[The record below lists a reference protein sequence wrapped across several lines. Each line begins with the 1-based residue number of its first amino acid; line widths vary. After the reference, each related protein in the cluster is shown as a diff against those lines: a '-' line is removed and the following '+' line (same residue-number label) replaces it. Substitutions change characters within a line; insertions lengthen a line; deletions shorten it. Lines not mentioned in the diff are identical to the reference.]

1 MFVNKLKIQ
10 NLPLRRRSLK
20 INIIDEDKINTFLNN
35 FTSKKIILDRLSCSI
50 AYTNLLKN
58 KINISNKNDPIYNMK
73 SIKNDIEIKNF
84 IKSHIF
90 DGVAVIKFL
99 YWIKNYKK
107 RLSELDAVK
116 KLNFL
121 EEKIKIICSQAL
133 TQFLHLV
140 QTVQLFIIE

>member
-10 NLPLRRRSLK
+10 NLPLRKKSLK

-121 EEKIKIICSQAL
+121 ERKIKIIYSQAL
-133 TQFLHLV
+133 TQFLHQV
-140 QTVQLFIIE
+140 QMVQLFIIE

>member
-1 MFVNKLKIQ
+1 
-10 NLPLRRRSLK
+10 
-20 INIIDEDKINTFLNN
+20 
-35 FTSKKIILDRLSCSI
+35 
-50 AYTNLLKN
+50 
-58 KINISNKNDPIYNMK
+58 MK

-107 RLSELDAVK
+107 KLSELDAVK

-121 EEKIKIICSQAL
+121 ERKIKIIYSQAL
-133 TQFLHLV
+133 IQFLHPV
-140 QTVQLFIIE
+140 QMVQLFIIE